1 MHPKDRLLVAL
12 DVDGRDE
19 ALDLVERLRDVVG
32 GFKIGMRLFYRQG
45 PGIVAAIVERSPF
58 VFLDLKLH
66 DIPQT
71 VGQAVRA
78 LVGLGAGM
86 INVHAAG
93 GTAMLRAAAE
103 AAGEEA
109 ERLGRPRPLL
119 VAVTVLTSLDD
130 DAVRE
135 LGFENGARN
144 LALGWTELAV
154 RAGLDGVV
162 ASAREAPAIRALTGP
177 RFTIVCPGVRPAGE
191 ATQDQRR
198 VATPAAAVSAGA
210 DYLVVG
216 RPITGARDP
225 VSAARRIVA
234 EMGGLN

>member
-19 ALDLVERLRDVVG
+19 ALALVDRLHDVVG
-32 GFKIGMRLFYRQG
+32 GFKVGMRLFYRQG
-45 PGIVAAIVERSPF
+45 PEIVTAIAERAPF

-86 INVHAAG
+86 LNVHAAG
-93 GTAMLRAAAE
+93 GVNMLRAAAE
-103 AAGEEA
+103 TAAEEA
-109 ERLGRPRPLL
+109 ARLGRPRPLL
-119 VAVTVLTSLDD
+119 IAVTVLTSLDD
-130 DAVRE
+130 TAVRE
-135 LGFENGARN
+135 LGFENGARE
-144 LALGWTELAV
+144 LALRWAELAM
-154 RAGLDGVV
+154 RCGLDGVV
-162 ASAREAPAIRALTGP
+162 ASAWEASAIRALTGP
-177 RFTIVCPGVRPAGE
+177 RFTIVCPGVRPSGEGAG
-191 ATQDQRR
+191 DQRR

-216 RPITGARDP
+216 RPITGSPDP
-225 VSAARRIVA
+225 VASARRIVA

>member
-19 ALDLVERLRDVVG
+19 ALALADCLRDVVG
-32 GFKIGMRLFYRQG
+32 GFKVGMRLFYRQG
-45 PGIVAAIVERSPF
+45 PGIVSEIAERSPF

-78 LVGLGAGM
+78 LVGLGAAM
-86 INVHAAG
+86 LNVHAG
-93 GTAMLRAAAE
+93 GGAAMLRAAAE
-103 AAGEEA
+103 AAAEEA
-109 ERLGRPRPLL
+109 GRIGRPRPLL

-130 DAVRE
+130 SSVRE
-135 LGFENGARN
+135 LGFETGARN
-144 LALGWTELAV
+144 LALRWAELAMHC
-154 RAGLDGVV
+154 GLDGVV
-162 ASAREAPAIRALTGP
+162 ASAWEASAIRVLTGP
-177 RFTIVCPGVRPAGE
+177 QFRIVSPGVRPAGE
-191 ATQDQRR
+191 AAGDQRR

-210 DYLVVG
+210 DYLVIG
-216 RPITGARDP
+216 RPITGAPDP
-225 VSAARRIVA
+225 VNAARRIVA